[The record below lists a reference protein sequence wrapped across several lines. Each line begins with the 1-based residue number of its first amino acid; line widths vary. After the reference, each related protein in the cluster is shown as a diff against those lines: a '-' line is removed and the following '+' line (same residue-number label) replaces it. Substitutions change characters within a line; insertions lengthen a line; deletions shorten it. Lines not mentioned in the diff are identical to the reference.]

1 VKTKNRIYMHR
12 HSGFSLIEIM
22 VGLLIGMLGI
32 IVMMQVYALS
42 EERKRTT
49 TAGSDA
55 QNNAVIAL
63 DAIQRNI
70 SRSGH
75 GFANTRLMGCNL
87 QLPNGSPIP
96 FAPVIINPAA
106 AVIPAGDTNTD
117 TLLVSYGN
125 GDDQPDGYSVNNQ
138 SGSTYTITGTGM
150 LKQNDRVIASPA
162 TCGAT
167 TLVLAT
173 VQSVAASV
181 IQLSNSQAGTA
192 LYNLGGTPRFLAY
205 AVRSGNLTVC
215 DYMASN
221 CGDASK
227 TSDQAIWRPIV
238 SNVVSLRAQYGL
250 DTTGVMDGVVDTYN
264 QTTPTTACGWAR
276 TSAIRFALVARSA
289 QFEKRDSNGNGV
301 TMAAPRWA
309 ATNSDNPPG
318 SGSIATPI
326 DLSVNALP
334 VQSEWQQYR
343 YRVFETTAPIRNV
356 AWMGA
361 ITGC

>member
-1 VKTKNRIYMHR
+1 MKTKTQNYMHR

-22 VGLLIGMLGI
+22 VGLAIGMLGI

-55 QNNAVIAL
+55 QNNAIIAL
-63 DAIQRNI
+63 DAIQRDI

-87 QLPNGSPIP
+87 QLPSGATIP
-96 FAPVIINPAA
+96 LAPVIVNPAA
-106 AVIPAGDTNTD
+106 TVIPVGDANTD

-125 GDDQPDGYSVNNQ
+125 ADDQPDGYNVNNQ

-150 LKQNDRVIASPA
+150 MKQNDRAIAAPA
-162 TCGAT
+162 ACGAT
-167 TLVLAT
+167 TLVLGT
-173 VQSVAASV
+173 VQSVTNSV
-181 IQLSNSQAGTA
+181 IQLSSSEAGTA

-205 AVRSGNLTVC
+205 AIRSGNLTVC
-215 DYMASN
+215 NYMINN
-221 CGDASK
+221 CGDA
-227 TSDQAIWRPIV
+227 TAATLANQAIWRPIA
-238 SNVVSLRAQYGL
+238 SNVVSLRAQYGR
-250 DTTGVMDGVVDTYN
+250 DTSGSMDGIVDSYD
-264 QTTPTTACGWAR
+264 QTTPATACAWAR
-276 TSAIRFALVARSA
+276 ASAIRFALVTRSG
-289 QFEKRDSNGNGV
+289 QFEKAAV
-301 TMAAPRWA
+301 TAAAPIWTGTGGA
-309 ATNSDNPPG
+309 
-318 SGSIATPI
+318 PI
-326 DLSVNALP
+326 DLSVNTLP

-361 ITGC
+361 IAGC

>member
-1 VKTKNRIYMHR
+1 VKTKTRIDLHR

-22 VGLLIGMLGI
+22 VGLVIGMLGI
-32 IVMMQVYALS
+32 VVMMQVYALS

-63 DAIQRNI
+63 DAIQRDI

-75 GFANTRLMGCNL
+75 GFANVRLMGCNL

-106 AVIPAGDTNTD
+106 TVIPAGDTNTD

-138 SGSTYTITGTGM
+138 SGATYTITGTGM
-150 LKQNDRVIASPA
+150 LKQNDRAIASPT

-192 LYNLGGTPRFLAY
+192 LYNLGNAPRFLAY

-215 DYMASN
+215 DYMTSN
-221 CGDASK
+221 CGDA
-227 TSDQAIWRPIV
+227 TPATLANEAVWRPIV

-250 DTTGVMDGVVDTYN
+250 DTTAVMDGIVDTYN

-276 TSAIRFALVARSA
+276 ASAIRFVLVARSP
-289 QFEKRDSNGNGV
+289 QFEKIAV
-301 TMAAPRWA
+301 TTAAPTWA
-309 ATNSDNPPG
+309 GTNANNPLGTNSA
-318 SGSIATPI
+318 ATPI
-326 DLSVNALP
+326 DLSVNTLT
-334 VQSEWQQYR
+334 VQTEWQQYR

-361 ITGC
+361 VSGC